1 MTPVYILVE
10 KGIVVPLWLRLVT
23 GVESVYMWEG
33 KVETSAEELLIIK
46 TRQSLL
52 ASLSAH
58 VKANHPYE

>member
-1 MTPVYILVE
+1 M
-10 KGIVVPLWLRLVT
+10 
-23 GVESVYMWEG
+23 ESVYMWEG

-52 ASLSAH
+52 ANLSAH